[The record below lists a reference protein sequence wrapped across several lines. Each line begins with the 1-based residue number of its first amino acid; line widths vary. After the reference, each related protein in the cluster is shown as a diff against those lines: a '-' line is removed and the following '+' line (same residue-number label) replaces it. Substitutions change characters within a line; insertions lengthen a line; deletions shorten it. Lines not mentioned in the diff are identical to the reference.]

1 MTVFF
6 RGQRRKKGTLL
17 FHGRLGRLDL
27 FLIPVLVLVFCRPG
41 VSLAFRTM
49 FSHPFDTGSY
59 NCGLTQDRD
68 GFIWV
73 GTPEGMVRWDGVEMK
88 RFSSGPDSLSNNI
101 APCVFADS
109 SGFRIWVA
117 TAGGGLNC
125 FDKRLNRFIYFRH
138 DPGNPAS
145 ISSDFFNWAPRTIA
159 EDRDGKIWAGTQ
171 KGLNLYD
178 PFKETFVRY
187 LPEPE
192 NPNSLSHG
200 NIATV
205 FVDRENKVW
214 AGTKD
219 GGLNRL
225 DKKTGRITRISLGS
239 LEQQSPDASQSSG
252 PGCINCIIQGPEGF
266 LWIGTAR
273 AGLFRLDPRTLE
285 TRQFI
290 HDPDKARGLASNYVY
305 ALMPDG
311 KDNIW
316 ISHSYT
322 APVGLEIFNTH
333 SEIFTSLRHDPD
345 NPLSPSGDK
354 IMDFFKDRQGLI
366 WTAENTGPVDSWDSF
381 AHQFTVYRHNAR
393 DSTSLGSNSVIM
405 LFQDSRDTIWVAG
418 GSQGGLSRFN
428 SGTDDFSR
436 AGPVEQ
442 EIPAL
447 FSVYSV
453 CEDGAGR
460 LWVGS
465 GDGSLNVYNRE
476 NRTLAATYQNP
487 LVAGAPPRGL
497 IQDRLNPDL
506 LWFGT
511 QENGLFRFNKRTG
524 KFQQFSHDHANPQSL
539 SNDAVPNL
547 LEDQTG
553 ILWISTRNGLN
564 RYNRATETFH
574 RFMKGKNGLRGNN
587 INDCH
592 EDATGRFWVSTEDG
606 GLHLLDR
613 KSGVFTPVTE
623 VQGLPSR
630 AIRAILEDDRGRLWL
645 SSDKGLYLF
654 DTKDQKVLDHY
665 SEKDGLQGDRFSV
678 FATSALKSREGDLW
692 FSGLSGVNR
701 FHPDRIMKNPYV
713 PPVRLISLEQEGR
726 PLPAGRAPE
735 AIQRIHLPWQKN
747 FFEFEFSVLNFTRP
761 GNNEYAYFLE
771 GFETQWNR
779 IGTRRYGKYT
789 NLPGGAYTLRLFGS
803 NNNGVWNTQGRAIK
817 IQVDKPPWKRTW
829 AYVAY
834 CVAGIGIWA
843 GGWRLAHKKVKKK
856 IKIQAAELEKEK
868 KVIGQLRVIDKMK
881 SELLQKQAQMENEL
895 LKNKQKLEDMVKERT
910 LALEAEKEKAEAA
923 SKAKGEFLA
932 NMSHEIRTPL
942 NVVIGFSDI
951 IHKEAQDETIKEYV
965 ATIRSAGNSLL
976 ALLNDILDL
985 SKAESGS
992 FSLEYAAFNLG
1003 GLLKELHQIY
1013 ANTARVKGLEFSLDM
1028 EKEVPASI
1036 VLDRVRLRQILMNIT
1051 GNAIKFTASGFV
1063 KLTAGYRRFEK
1074 GGRFSALFFIIQ
1086 DSGIGIAPDQKE
1098 RIFERFSQQQGQDFD
1113 TYGGTGIG
1121 LSISKKLVE
1130 AMGGTI
1136 EVDSTPGQGS
1146 RFLVSIPNVRS
1157 GSGETKAMSWDTVV
1171 AQAEGKG
1178 EVRDPFP
1185 PAKDYTPMA
1194 LEKLKALL
1202 ILLKDEMLGRWEH
1215 LSDAMIIGNVEA
1227 FAGEIVELGQAYG
1240 YDPLRLWGEAVSKQ
1254 AKTFDMVSLPDTLK
1268 CFPSLIDQLA
1278 GLVQT
1283 CGS

>member
-6 RGQRRKKGTLL
+6 TGQRRKKGTAL
-17 FHGRLGRLDL
+17 FHGWLGSLGL
-27 FLIPVLVLVFCRPG
+27 LLIVVLVFCSPG
-41 VSLAFRTM
+41 VSLAFRAM

-73 GTPEGMVRWDGVEMK
+73 GTPEGVVRWDGVEMK
-88 RFSSGPDSLSNNI
+88 RFSSGPNSLSNNL

-117 TAGGGLNC
+117 TMGGGLNC

-138 DPGNPAS
+138 DPDNPTS

-159 EDRDGKIWAGTQ
+159 EDRDGNIWAGTQ

-187 LPEPE
+187 LPEPG

-214 AGTKD
+214 AGTQA

-225 DKKTGRITRISLGS
+225 DKETGRVTRISLGT
-239 LEQQSPDASQSSG
+239 LGQQSPDASEDSG
-252 PGCINCIIQGPEGF
+252 PGCINSIIQGPEGF
-266 LWIGTAR
+266 LWIGTAK
-273 AGLFRLDPRTLE
+273 AGLFRLDPRTLG
-285 TRQFI
+285 TRQFA
-290 HDPDKARGLASNYVY
+290 HDPHKARGLASNYVY

-311 KDNIW
+311 KGNIW

-333 SEIFTSLRHDPD
+333 SQTFTSLRHDPD
-345 NPLSPSGDK
+345 NPLSPRGDK
-354 IMDFFKDRQGLI
+354 IMDLFMDSQGI
-366 WTAENTGPVDSWDSF
+366 VWTVENTGPVDAWDNF
-381 AHQFTVYRHNAR
+381 AHQFAVYRHNPR
-393 DSTSLGSNSVIM
+393 DNTSLGSNSVIM
-405 LFQDSRDTIWVAG
+405 LFQDSRNTIWVAS

-428 SGTDDFSR
+428 PGTDDFSR

-453 CEDGAGR
+453 CEDSAGR

-465 GDGSLNVYNRE
+465 GDGALNVYNRE
-476 NRTLAATYQNP
+476 NRTLAVTYQNP
-487 LVAGAPPRGL
+487 LVSGAPPRGL

-511 QENGLFRFNKRTG
+511 QENGLFRFNKKTG
-524 KFQQFSHDHANPQSL
+524 RFRQFVHDYADPRSL
-539 SNDAVPNL
+539 SNNVVFNPV
-547 LEDQTG
+547 EDREGT
-553 ILWISTRNGLN
+553 LWIPTKAGLN
-564 RYNRATETFH
+564 RYNPVTETFH
-574 RFMKGKNGLRGNN
+574 RFIKGENGLRGNN

-592 EDATGRFWVSTEDG
+592 EDATGCFWVSTEDG

-623 VQGLPSR
+623 AQGLPSR

-678 FATSALKSREGDLW
+678 FAASALKSREGELW

-701 FHPDRIMKNPYV
+701 FHPDQIIKNPYV

-726 PLPAGRAPE
+726 LLPTGMAPE

-761 GNNEYAYFLE
+761 KNNEYAYFLE

-789 NLPGGAYTLRLFGS
+789 NLPGGSYTLRLFGS
-803 NNNGVWNTQGRAIK
+803 NNNGVWNMQGRAIK
-817 IQVDKPPWKRTW
+817 IQVDKPPWKRAW

-834 CVAGIGIWA
+834 VVAGIGIWI

-856 IKIQAAELEKEK
+856 IKVQAAELAKEK

-881 SELLQKQAQMENEL
+881 SELLQKQAQVENEL
-895 LKNKQKLEDMVKERT
+895 RKNKQKLEDMVKERT

-942 NVVIGFSDI
+942 NLVIGFSDI
-951 IHKEAQDETIKEYV
+951 IHKEARDETIKEYV

-992 FSLEYAAFNLG
+992 FSLEYAAFDLG
-1003 GLLKELHQIY
+1003 GLFRELHQLY

-1028 EKEVPASI
+1028 EKEVPPSI

-1051 GNAIKFTASGFV
+1051 GNAIKFTSSGFV

-1074 GGRFSALFFIIQ
+1074 GARFSALFFIIQ

-1121 LSISKKLVE
+1121 LSISKKLAE

-1157 GSGETKAMSWDTVV
+1157 GSGETKALAWDVVV

-1178 EVRDPFP
+1178 KVRDPFP

-1215 LSDAMIIGNVEA
+1215 LSEAMIIGNVEA
-1227 FAGEIVELGQAYG
+1227 FAGEIVALGQSYG
-1240 YDPLRLWGEAVSKQ
+1240 YDPLRIWGEAVSKQ
-1254 AKTFDMVSLPDTLK
+1254 ARTFDMVSLPDTLK
-1268 CFPSLIDQLA
+1268 CFPSLIDQLS
-1278 GLVQT
+1278 GLVQKH
-1283 CGS
+1283 